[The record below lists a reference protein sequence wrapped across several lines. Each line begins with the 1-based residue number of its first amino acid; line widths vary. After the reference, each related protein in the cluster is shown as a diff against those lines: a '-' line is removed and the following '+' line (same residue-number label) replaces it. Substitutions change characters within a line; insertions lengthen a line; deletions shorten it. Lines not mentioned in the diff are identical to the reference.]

1 MDDEQ
6 KVHFAIEVNT
16 TSADISPHKNSVN
29 LTAKV
34 VRKAELELRGSTEPD
49 QVFYGG
55 EIVGESSMRYEEDIG
70 SLVVHT
76 YVVTNRGPWKARR
89 VEVAVEWPYEV
100 ENGRAHGKW
109 LLYLLETQVQG
120 SGYCDTEDYV
130 NPLKLRVSTD
140 FMVRI
145 NFLGLSVNE
154 SVSFLSINLSH
165 DIISLSFLFPCQRNM
180 QLTN

>member
-1 MDDEQ
+1 MQTKIQLRFNPKAILDEEQ

-16 TSADISPHKNSVN
+16 TSSDISPHKNALN

-130 NPLKLRVSTD
+130 NPLKLRVT
-140 FMVRI
+140 F
-145 NFLGLSVNE
+145 FCYF
-154 SVSFLSINLSH
+154 SF
-165 DIISLSFLFPCQRNM
+165 SLSLALPRSPSLSPTLSPTLSLSN
-180 QLTN
+180 